1 MVTKVDAIDTSKLVF
16 KIQYNSDKESF
27 EKDIENKISGVS
39 GLVTA
44 AARNLKATENKKEIR
59 DAIDEVRKQNLRQ
72 KCVELVTGKPQIIPN
87 K

>member
-39 GLVTA
+39 GLVTVA
-44 AARNLKATENKKEIR
+44 ALN
-59 DAIDEVRKQNLRQ
+59 
-72 KCVELVTGKPQIIPN
+72 
-87 K
+87 